1 MVLLFDK
8 EADYFT
14 VKNEKPL
21 SLSAKNV
28 KINYIHA
35 YNIKMIYIIDSYI
48 NGMDNIERSDP

>member
-35 YNIKMIYIIDSYI
+35 YSIKMIYIVDSYI
-48 NGMDNIERSDP
+48 NGR